1 MQIPS
6 DRSRVAFNRWFL
18 PKYPPNVMVASATT
32 LANVPASVDSN
43 PLLYVPFDSLH
54 DITRDNNKRFTLI
67 DKTKAIRNSCF
78 FKKTHIDRGLFTCIP
93 SSISAAT
100 KITRPEIKYVVR
112 CVEQTC

>member
-43 PLLYVPFDSLH
+43 TPLYVPFDSLD
-54 DITRDNNKRFTLI
+54 DITHDNDDRFTPL

-78 FKKTHIDRGLFTCIP
+78 LKKTHIDRGLFTCIP
-93 SSISAAT
+93 SSTSAAT
-100 KITRPEIKYVVR
+100 NK
-112 CVEQTC
+112 QTK